1 MLGQPV
7 IDVQLGDLHL
17 EPLPVRRILDP
28 NGREVFWGHPGDGG
42 HVVASGPK
50 EVEILL
56 IVKICQ
62 PSCEN
67 LLIRHSRLQH
77 LLDIQSLDVVRV
89 QAWLDGSPSCD
100 ARELTRFDDQQ
111 MQLCTCR

>member
-1 MLGQPV
+1 
-7 IDVQLGDLHL
+7 
-17 EPLPVRRILDP
+17 
-28 NGREVFWGHPGDGG
+28 
-42 HVVASGPK
+42 
-50 EVEILL
+50 VEILL

-89 QAWLDGSPSCD
+89 QAWLDGSPSC
-100 ARELTRFDDQQ
+100 R
-111 MQLCTCR
+111 

>member
-7 IDVQLGDLHL
+7 VDVQLGDLHL
-17 EPLPVRRILDP
+17 QPLPVRRILDP
-28 NGREVFWGHPGDGG
+28 NGCEVFRGHPRDGG
-42 HVVASGPK
+42 HVVASRPK

-67 LLIRHSRLQH
+67 LLIRHSGLQH
-77 LLDIQSLDVVRV
+77 LLDIQCLDVVRV
-89 QAWLDGSPSCD
+89 QAWLDGSSSC
-100 ARELTRFDDQQ
+100 EGINSV
-111 MQLCTCR
+111 